1 MLTFAVLFACA
12 PETIVVKGDDGTD
25 LDEDGVIGDGVGD
38 TDDTGAEDTGGDDV
52 DEDAAWDGA
61 TLVVHSPASG
71 SFLPW
76 GETSTFSATVYAA
89 DGTATDFDDI
99 AWASDVDAAWAIEG
113 REVEDDALDVGTHA
127 LTATAALPNGDRLA
141 YSVGG
146 VLVQSPYAGVYA
158 GTLVVDAA
166 AEYDGTTYAAGCSG
180 ALTLVVDAYGET
192 VTGEG
197 GCLLSLQG
205 YDLDTTYVFDLE
217 NAEGTVAGAASADF
231 GWYAY
236 DFDAAGTVSED
247 GALSGTFADDVYG
260 YLAVEGAWETTRV
273 SRDVSAYQE

>member
-12 PETIVVKGDDGTD
+12 PQVTVVEGGSGSD
-25 LDEDGVIGDGVGD
+25 LDDDVVIGDQDAGD
-38 TDDTGAEDTGGDDV
+38 DDTATDTAS

-76 GETSTFSATVYAA
+76 GQTSTFSATVYAA

-99 AWASDVDAAWAIEG
+99 AWASDVDAAWSLLGAE
-113 REVEDDALDVGTHA
+113 EEDDALDVGTHA

-141 YSVGG
+141 YTVGG

-192 VTGEG
+192 ITGEG

-205 YDLDTTYVFDLE
+205 VDLDTNYVFDLE
-217 NAEGTVAGAASADF
+217 NTEGMVAGAASADF

-236 DFDAAGTVSED
+236 DFEAAGTVTED

-260 YLAVEGAWETTRV
+260 YLAVEGAWDATRV